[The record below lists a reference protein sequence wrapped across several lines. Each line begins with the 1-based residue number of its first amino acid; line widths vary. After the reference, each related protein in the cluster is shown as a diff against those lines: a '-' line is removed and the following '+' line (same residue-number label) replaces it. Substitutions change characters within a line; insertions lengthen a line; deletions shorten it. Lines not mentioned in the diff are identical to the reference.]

1 MRIKHRIRG
10 LMEQYGLGLRD
21 MASILKTPFGTFEHW
36 MRSTNDTQPPACMV
50 LLLDLLEQSPEARKI
65 AGIEEL
71 SEFFTEDRNFKFAYL
86 VEIVDVSRE
95 TWHWRGPAADS
106 AEAMTEALKAHK
118 KHVNGEVTAVTIK
131 ARNNFDAFGQGLVE
145 SLRRAVSEARKIAGI
160 ET

>member
-65 AGIEEL
+65 AGIE
-71 SEFFTEDRNFKFAYL
+71 T
-86 VEIVDVSRE
+86 
-95 TWHWRGPAADS
+95 
-106 AEAMTEALKAHK
+106 
-118 KHVNGEVTAVTIK
+118 
-131 ARNNFDAFGQGLVE
+131 
-145 SLRRAVSEARKIAGI
+145 
-160 ET
+160 